1 MSYFSKCACKRV
13 WAFSLLFDV
22 LATTAPQK
30 KMKEKKKKKKWWVCQ
45 VWVIRRVFITEFL
58 QTLFCICKSQTF
70 IAEWNGW
77 INVLAARMER
87 SLTDR

>member
-45 VWVIRRVFITEFL
+45 VWVIRRVL
-58 QTLFCICKSQTF
+58 SLSFCKLCF
-70 IAEWNGW
+70 AYANRRLLLLNGMDGLMFWLPEWK
-77 INVLAARMER
+77 
-87 SLTDR
+87 DH